1 MERVNISHQL
11 VQKNIEVWHWIFCFG
26 LLISILSCWERDR
39 ECEFSISVCVGD
51 YLLRILCL
59 YRENEPFIAVAH
71 PRKIFLYLKMLEILT
86 ILYHITLPLQAR
98 KVINM
103 IMING
108 FEKYNK
114 WMLTYFF
121 EIGDTKIG
129 KWHVVFVVFLALLL

>member
-1 MERVNISHQL
+1 M
-11 VQKNIEVWHWIFCFG
+11 
-26 LLISILSCWERDR
+26 
-39 ECEFSISVCVGD
+39 CVGD
-51 YLLRILCL
+51 YLVRILCL
-59 YRENEPFIAVAH
+59 K
-71 PRKIFLYLKMLEILT
+71 RKRTIHSTSKKNIFKLKKARDT
-86 ILYHITLPLQAR
+86 NNFITLPLQAH